1 MSTVMLPIPLRE
13 VSVISIT
20 VDEAAAYVETGF
32 GARLTANLLREIA
45 DELDPPSPISG
56 PADD

>member
-1 MSTVMLPIPLRE
+1 MLPIPLRE